1 MELPI
6 EDVLEIQQLNAIYA
20 LRMTQGDIN
29 HIMEEVFTADGS
41 YSAFGDTYGLA
52 DWPSLVEAAP
62 KGLFLTGEPML
73 ELDGDKGTGQVP
85 LLFVDQTNH
94 HMRMGWYSD
103 TYVRTDNGWR
113 LRTRKMTFLRRH
125 GGRSEEHTS
134 ELQSLM
140 RISSAVFCLK
150 TQNNNK

>member
-94 HMRMGWYSD
+94 HMRMGD
-103 TYVRTDNGWR
+103 
-113 LRTRKMTFLRRH
+113 RKSVVSGKSVSGRVDLGCRRII
-125 GGRSEEHTS
+125 
-134 ELQSLM
+134 QK
-140 RISSAVFCLK
+140 K
-150 TQNNNK
+150 TQKNIAKKIRYH

>member
-62 KGLFLTGEPML
+62 KGRFLTGEPMP
-73 ELDGDKGTGQVP
+73 ELDEI
-85 LLFVDQTNH
+85 
-94 HMRMGWYSD
+94 
-103 TYVRTDNGWR
+103 
-113 LRTRKMTFLRRH
+113 
-125 GGRSEEHTS
+125 GRASGRARVCQYGESSWVAE
-134 ELQSLM
+134 SL
-140 RISSAVFCLK
+140 K
-150 TQNNNK
+150 KKNT

>member
-1 MELPI
+1 MRI
-6 EDVLEIQQLNAIYA
+6 SDWSSDVCSSDL
-20 LRMTQGDIN
+20 
-29 HIMEEVFTADGS
+29 DGS

-85 LLFVDQTNH
+85 LLFGDQTNH
-94 HMRMGWYSD
+94 HMRMGWSSD

-113 LRTRKMTFLRRH
+113 LQIDRESWRERV
-125 GGRSEEHTS
+125 G
-134 ELQSLM
+134 QYVW
-140 RISSAVFCLK
+140 I
-150 TQNNNK
+150 